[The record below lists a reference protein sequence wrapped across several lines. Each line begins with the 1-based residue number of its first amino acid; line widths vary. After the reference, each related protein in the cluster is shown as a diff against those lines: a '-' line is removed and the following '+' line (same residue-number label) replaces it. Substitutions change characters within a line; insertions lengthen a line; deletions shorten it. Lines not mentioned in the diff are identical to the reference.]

1 MKTTWKLLVELP
13 VPAQTCHSKK
23 QKKQKREVVFYFSRY
38 CNGHLKDI
46 KFLIIKL
53 YLSTINSR
61 TLIVV
66 LIAML
71 TVFLCFQ
78 FDIYFNLDLTLL
90 SIAIIFP
97 LVFTIRGS
105 FRRREKAL
113 EHLSQFRSALKTL
126 YYFIMSNERMLPQQM
141 EKVEGILK
149 LISDKTIVHLKT
161 HDPNMGDVDLQI
173 NRIYQFILENNAEIG
188 KSVKEKMFRFMNDLH
203 EAIDNLNA
211 IHIHRT
217 PISLKAYCKVFIYI
231 FPVVYSPTIIFNV
244 GLDHHP
250 AIAYFVVIL
259 TQFILIS
266 LYNIQDHL
274 EYPFDNKGLDDI
286 KLESFKIDR

>member
-1 MKTTWKLLVELP
+1 MV
-13 VPAQTCHSKK
+13 A
-23 QKKQKREVVFYFSRY
+23 FDFSRY
-38 CNGHLKDI
+38 CISLLKYT

-53 YLSTINSR
+53 YLSTINIR
-61 TLIVV
+61 TLIVTIISLV
-66 LIAML
+66 
-71 TVFLCFQ
+71 TVFVCYRFNIS
-78 FDIYFNLDLTLL
+78 FDIDLTLL

-126 YYFIMSNERMLPQQM
+126 YYFIMSSDNILP
-141 EKVEGILK
+141 EKREEIEHILK
-149 LISDKTIVHLKT
+149 GINEKTIIHLKN
-161 HDPNMGDVDLQI
+161 HDADMQDVDANI
-173 NRIYQFILENNAEIG
+173 MSIYQFIIENKEFIG
-188 KSVKEKMFRFMNDLH
+188 KSVREKMFRFMSDLH
-203 EAIDNLNA
+203 EAIDNLFA

-231 FPVVYSPTIIFNV
+231 FPVIYTPTIIYHIGAGHNQ
-244 GLDHHP
+244 
-250 AIAYFVVIL
+250 AIAYFVVVL
-259 TQFILIS
+259 TEFILIS